1 MTHPA
6 PPPRPARRIL
16 FGYEGQKIV
25 PKAKGAAPID
35 GRTDQIDGSGV
46 DEWLA
51 NLNDDEV
58 QFSLLKMTMGDR
70 ESKRPK
76 FVMVTWIGP
85 SVGVMKKAKA
95 GMHGGTVKEFVGQ
108 IHNEMQE
115 DDKESLTFD
124 IIRKK
129 VKSAMGADYDMGS
142 NSRKAGGAGEANSYQ
157 SQQSDIKAK
166 AKAAYQQAEKETTIG
181 AVVFDQGPLT
191 KGITACD
198 LGGRATTASNTEAK
212 KNMSKVMVDA
222 TGEVGREEVGAG
234 ACPLSPPRRT
244 ARTQQAVRDGS
255 RQHKPACQ
263 LGRPHTRRPI
273 QSPSDA
279 APSRWDGQRS
289 VTAARRDF
297 GVPTDLCTCMRA
309 ASVPTPCCLF
319 VKLWMVN
326 RER

>member
-1 MTHPA
+1 VLNARQGRASQALTHSELCAAPSAAAPPPPPFPVRAVRHALAHPA
-6 PPPRPARRIL
+6 PPPSRRRIL

-35 GRTDQIDGSGV
+35 GRTDQIDGTGV

-76 FVMVTWIGP
+76 FVMVTWIGA

-142 NSRKAGGAGEANSYQ
+142 NSRQAGGKGEANSYK

-166 AKAAYQQAEKETTIG
+166 AKAAYQQAEKDTTIG

-198 LGGRATTASNTEAK
+198 LGGRATTASNTDAK
-212 KNMSKVMVDA
+212 KNMSKVMVDS
-222 TGEVGREEVGAG
+222 TGEVGREEGAHG
-234 ACPLSPPRRT
+234 ACSL
-244 ARTQQAVRDGS
+244 
-255 RQHKPACQ
+255 H
-263 LGRPHTRRPI
+263 PH
-273 QSPSDA
+273 A
-279 APSRWDGQRS
+279 APR
-289 VTAARRDF
+289 
-297 GVPTDLCTCMRA
+297 
-309 ASVPTPCCLF
+309 
-319 VKLWMVN
+319 
-326 RER
+326 

>member
-1 MTHPA
+1 MAGAASACCCGGGLAHTPAHP
-6 PPPRPARRIL
+6 RRIL
-16 FGYEGQKIV
+16 FGYEGNNKIV
-25 PKAKGAAPID
+25 PKAKGQGPID

-46 DEWLA
+46 DEWLS
-51 NLNDDEV
+51 NLNEDEV

-95 GMHGGTVKEFVGQ
+95 GMHGATVKEFIGQ

-115 DDKESLTFD
+115 DDKELLTFD

-142 NSRKAGGAGEANSYQ
+142 NSRKAGGKGEANSYQ

-181 AVVFDQGPLT
+181 SVVFDQGPLT

-212 KNMSKVMVDA
+212 KNMSAVMVDA
-222 TGEVGREEVGAG
+222 TGETGRTEGAHG
-234 ACPLSPPRRT
+234 APSTRPGARATATWPFTRPL
-244 ARTQQAVRDGS
+244 
-255 RQHKPACQ
+255 KPARLLRSLVAWPASCTYTRTGGGTGHTHGQ
-263 LGRPHTRRPI
+263 DLDNQIRP
-273 QSPSDA
+273 
-279 APSRWDGQRS
+279 
-289 VTAARRDF
+289 DF
-297 GVPTDLCTCMRA
+297 GQIRVRLGQ
-309 ASVPTPCCLF
+309 S
-319 VKLWMVN
+319 
-326 RER
+326 